1 MLHLNHIF
9 CKHRMWSAKRK
20 EKKAHKQKKK
30 RDLIQITAALFD
42 YKVRHILLLVVK
54 YLKSISVEEDKG
66 EERYQKN
73 DIIDNNFI

>member
-1 MLHLNHIF
+1 MK
-9 CKHRMWSAKRK
+9 CKKKRK
-20 EKKAHKQKKK
+20 ESTQTEKK